1 MEPSKSNCKVNPTRV
16 SEQIIHPVQKF
27 LGKARALSNDMV
39 LKLRLRGTYHFVGLL
54 DVLMHLFRPRGLV
67 VALGAGFVRLAVVA
81 ILQFN
86 GHISE
91 HWHWT

>member
-1 MEPSKSNCKVNPTRV
+1 M
-16 SEQIIHPVQKF
+16 F
-27 LGKARALSNDMV
+27 
-39 LKLRLRGTYHFVGLL
+39 TYHFVGLL